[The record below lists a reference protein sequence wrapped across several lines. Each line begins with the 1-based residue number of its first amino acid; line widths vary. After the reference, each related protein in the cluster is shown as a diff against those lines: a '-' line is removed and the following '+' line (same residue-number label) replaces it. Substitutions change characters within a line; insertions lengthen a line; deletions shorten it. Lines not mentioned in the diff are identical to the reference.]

1 MSSGYGAVREYH
13 DDPNAPSSRS
23 GGYQTTGSSSIQ
35 ELCDQI
41 RTNIFQ
47 INNGAN
53 TIERALRSIGTERDT
68 PTTRDKI
75 HETSTNTNKIVQATT
90 RLIRSANALRGDR
103 QQKMQIERLTSD
115 FQESIS
121 RFQTLQKKATEKV
134 KAAVKLGS
142 QAQSSKPLVDTS
154 EVGDADDRRRLMEDD
169 RVAQLQAQEVV
180 IEDDLS
186 LLREREERIRQ
197 LESDILDV
205 NEIFRDLGAMVSEQ
219 GEVLNDIEA
228 NVERVYS
235 NVEGGNQQLIK
246 AAEYQRKSRKKMC
259 CLLVIFL
266 VVTIIVVVIVVVS
279 VKS

>member
-1 MSSGYGAVREYH
+1 MASGYGAVREYR
-13 DDPNAPSSRS
+13 DDPNAPPSKS
-23 GGYQTTGSSSIQ
+23 GGYQAAGSSSIQ
-35 ELCDQI
+35 GLCDQI

-53 TIERALRSIGTERDT
+53 TIERALKSIGTERDT
-68 PTTRDKI
+68 PMTRDKI
-75 HETSTNTNKIVQATT
+75 HETSTNTNKTVQATT
-90 RLIRSANALRGDR
+90 RLIRSASALRGDR
-103 QQKMQIERLTSD
+103 KQKMQIERLTSD

-142 QAQSSKPLVDTS
+142 QGQSHRPLVDVS
-154 EVGDADDRRRLMEDD
+154 EPGDADDRLHLVEGD

-180 IEDDLS
+180 IEDDLA

-197 LESDILDV
+197 LESDVLDV
-205 NEIFRDLGAMVSEQ
+205 NEIFRDLGAMISEQ

-228 NVERVYS
+228 NVERACS
-235 NVEGGNQQLIK
+235 NVGGGNDQLIK
-246 AAEYQRKSRKKMC
+246 AAEYQKKSRKKMC

-266 VVTIIVVVIVVVS
+266 LVVIIITVIIVVS